1 MIEIGKYNNLTI
13 LRSTSVGL
21 FLGDDSGEEVL
32 LPAKYCTEKV
42 NMGDKINVLV
52 YLDGTERKIATTLTP
67 KILLHEF
74 ALLQVTDEAEV
85 GTFVD
90 WGMEK
95 DIMVPFKEQRMR
107 MEKGRW
113 YIVYLAL
120 DKETDRLYASNKI
133 DKFLSNDIL
142 TITEGQKVDIL
153 IWKQTDIGFSV
164 IINNK
169 HSGLVFDNEIFKK
182 LNIGEKLTAYVKRIR
197 EDNKVDISL
206 HPIGFENSN
215 DPNCELIYQVLIDND
230 GFLAITDKSSP
241 DDIYTEFGISKKAYK
256 KAIGTLYKQRK
267 IELVKDGVK
276 VIMVI
281 RQN

>member
-32 LPAKYCTEKV
+32 LPSKYCPEKI

-215 DPNCELIYQVLIDND
+215 DPNCELIYQALIDND

-241 DDIYTEFGISKKAYK
+241 VDIYTEFGISKKAYK

-267 IELVKDGVK
+267 IELVKDGIK

>member
-1 MIEIGKYNNLTI
+1 MLEIGKYNNLTI
-13 LRSTSVGL
+13 LRHTSVGL
-21 FLGDDSGEEVL
+21 FLSDESGEEVL
-32 LPAKYCTEKV
+32 LPTKYCPEKV
-42 NMGDKINVLV
+42 IIGNKINVLV
-52 YLDGTERKIATTLTP
+52 YRDNAERKIATTLTP

-74 ALLQVTDEAEV
+74 ALLQVTAEAEV

-95 DIMVPFKEQRMR
+95 DILVPFKEQRMR
-107 MEKGRW
+107 MEKERW
-113 YIVYLAL
+113 YIVYLDL
-120 DKETDRLYASNKI
+120 DKETDRLYASNKV

-142 TITEGQKVDIL
+142 TIKEGQKVDIL

-169 HSGLVFDNEIFKK
+169 HSGLIFDNEIFKK
-182 LNIGEKLTAYVKRIR
+182 LNIGEKLTGYVKQIR

-206 HPIGFENSN
+206 HAIGFENSN
-215 DPNCELIYQVLIDND
+215 DPNCELIFQTLIDNN

-241 DDIYTEFGISKKAYK
+241 DDIYTEFGISKKAFK

-267 IELVKDGVK
+267 IELLADGIKSVNYK
-276 VIMVI
+276 K
-281 RQN
+281 

>member
-13 LRSTSVGL
+13 LRPTSVGL

-32 LPAKYCTEKV
+32 LPEKYCPENVKV
-42 NMGDKINVLV
+42 GDKINVLV
-52 YLDGTERKIATTLTP
+52 YRDGEERKIATTLTP

-74 ALLQVTDEAEV
+74 ALLEVTDEAIV

-95 DIMVPFKEQRMR
+95 HLLVPFKEQRMR

-113 YIVYLAL
+113 YIVYLDL
-120 DKETDRLYASNKI
+120 DKETDRLYASNKV
-133 DKFLSNDIL
+133 DKFLNNDTL
-142 TITEGQKVDIL
+142 TIKEGEKVDIL
-153 IWKQTDIGFSV
+153 ILRQTDIGYSV

-169 HSGLVFDNEIFKK
+169 HTGLIFDNEIFKR
-182 LNIGEKLTAYVKRIR
+182 LNIGEKHIGYVKKIR

-215 DPNCELIYQVLIDND
+215 DPNCEIIYQALADND
-230 GFLAITDKSSP
+230 GFLPITDKSSP
-241 DDIYTEFGISKKAYK
+241 DDIYSEFGISKKAYK
-256 KAIGTLYKQRK
+256 KAVGTLYKQKK
-267 IELVKDGVK
+267 IELLADG
-276 VIMVI
+276 I
-281 RQN
+281 RLI

>member
-13 LRSTSVGL
+13 LRPTSVGL

-32 LPAKYCTEKV
+32 LPEKYCPENVKV
-42 NMGDKINVLV
+42 GDKINVLV
-52 YLDGTERKIATTLTP
+52 YRDGEERKIATTLTP

-74 ALLQVTDEAEV
+74 ALLEVTDEAKV

-95 DIMVPFKEQRMR
+95 HLLVPFKEQRMR

-113 YIVYLAL
+113 YIVYLDL
-120 DKETDRLYASNKI
+120 DKETDRLYASNKV
-133 DKFLSNDIL
+133 DKFLNNDTL
-142 TITEGQKVDIL
+142 TIKEGEKVDIL
-153 IWKQTDIGFSV
+153 ILRQTDIGYSV

-169 HSGLVFDNEIFKK
+169 HTGLIFDNEIFKR
-182 LNIGEKLTAYVKRIR
+182 LNIGEKHIAYVKKIR

-215 DPNCELIYQVLIDND
+215 DPNCEIIYQALVDND
-230 GFLAITDKSSP
+230 GFLPITDKSSP

-256 KAIGTLYKQRK
+256 KAVGTLYKQKK
-267 IELVKDGVK
+267 IELLADG
-276 VIMVI
+276 I
-281 RQN
+281 RLI